1 MYVNISCSSLISL
14 FKLTAWCLRWLCTSR
29 MWGQLKLV
37 KQVAL
42 WLSDHKPTTVLAQGM
57 SRWTLVSN
65 HFPNLWEYKIDQESG
80 FVTLWSQMSPWCQTY
95 FHLQAIN
102 LHRLVQI
109 WGFLSLQNLLNHCF
123 PRWVLKVR
131 LQLLV
136 SPSRMHP
143 NLEESVFLL
152 CIWIC
157 IFVTLP
163 GFTISFTFLAG
174 VCPGSNSWRHDPCVW
189 TCALA
194 GGRWIYRGY
203 TFVFYFFRFEV
214 FQRPISLIDLSQK
227 NTSI

>member
-1 MYVNISCSSLISL
+1 M
-14 FKLTAWCLRWLCTSR
+14 
-29 MWGQLKLV
+29 
-37 KQVAL
+37 
-42 WLSDHKPTTVLAQGM
+42 
-57 SRWTLVSN
+57 
-65 HFPNLWEYKIDQESG
+65 
-80 FVTLWSQMSPWCQTY
+80 
-95 FHLQAIN
+95 
-102 LHRLVQI
+102 
-109 WGFLSLQNLLNHCF
+109 NHCF

-136 SPSRMHP
+136 SPSPMHP

-194 GGRWIYRGY
+194 GGRWIYPGY
-203 TFVFYFFRFEV
+203 IFVFGFYV
-214 FQRPISLIDLSQK
+214 FQRPILLIDLTPVVRLQLSYISSDFIFFQRPIPLFALISPQLSTCRAK
-227 NTSI
+227 WDWKLGPRLGWKLQEGPVRVTLIFSSFSCCPFWM